1 MSKSGSQRLPP
12 SKSGAELVS
21 TMRTALNDAAGAID
35 QANRTPATIAK
46 MAERMLL
53 TASEGIIDADRLKA
67 VAIEEG
73 MQKACVSVDADVWD
87 GGAHTECAGLPVCM
101 R

>member
-1 MSKSGSQRLPP
+1 MPKSGSQRLPP
-12 SKSGAELVS
+12 SKFGAELVS

-46 MAERMLL
+46 MAERMLR

-73 MQKACVSVDADVWD
+73 MHRAD
-87 GGAHTECAGLPVCM
+87 
-101 R
+101 